1 MSHRISPAFVVSF
14 EKWKEG
20 TDLLEDLKFKQISAL
35 KSEPT
40 HTHTHQHHRFS
51 LYGHYI
57 NCNPCLRK
65 NSSVKLQIST
75 KDLDFYTH

>member
-40 HTHTHQHHRFS
+40 HTHTPASQIFVIWS
-51 LYGHYI
+51 LY
-57 NCNPCLRK
+57 
-65 NSSVKLQIST
+65 
-75 KDLDFYTH
+75 